1 MNEIWKV
8 FRQCGPINC
17 VELKHKVPTGHY
29 DCGFIHFLSERAADL
44 AFDLSEVVKVMGRP
58 VIVLRLSRLKKV
70 VYRHDKYMCKDDW
83 KFKKQTEKRAL
94 KENND
99 KPSKKF
105 KNNLGESVARNVNKY
120 LTSS

>member
-1 MNEIWKV
+1 
-8 FRQCGPINC
+8 
-17 VELKHKVPTGHY
+17 
-29 DCGFIHFLSERAADL
+29 
-44 AFDLSEVVKVMGRP
+44 MGRP